1 MTAAKL
7 PWKEIWLMCLIAV
20 HPFSLNNWQGPE
32 IPYWGHIWHAK
43 SSSDWWIFS
52 SSQTCSWLCNFRQRY
67 NHGSFDF
74 NWHGVR
80 IVRCQSPSGWLPSFS
95 QVTWDKAQKEGK
107 TQFPLLGFLWF
118 LRAPRFSL
126 VFLRL
131 VPHVYLISSN
141 LTSHSDFA
149 WLLWVLEDKCDSREL
164 FDKIHPLE
172 PLFTISGNKLV
183 QLLWRA
189 VWCFLQKLK
198 IELPYDPA
206 MPFLGI

>member
-7 PWKEIWLMCLIAV
+7 PWKDIWLMCLIAV

-32 IPYWGHIWHAK
+32 TPYWGHIWHAK

-80 IVRCQSPSGWLPSFS
+80 IVRCQSRSGWLPSFS
-95 QVTWDKAQKEGK
+95 QGTWDKAQKEGK
-107 TQFPLLGFLWF
+107 IQSPLLGFLWF

-149 WLLWVLEDKCDSREL
+149 WLLWILEISVL
-164 FDKIHPLE
+164 LE
-172 PLFTISGNKLV
+172 NYLIKSTLLNPCSLLV
-183 QLLWRA
+183 EINWYSFYGEQ
-189 VWCFLQKLK
+189 
-198 IELPYDPA
+198 YDVSSKN
-206 MPFLGI
+206 